1 MYCRE
6 KFVGPCKPIN
16 KSLFRNKKLL
26 LDKKLQRY
34 IHQNLPIF
42 FLEYEYLFFIL
53 SLCATTTFYI
63 PLLILPWNMLI
74 ETSEFIE
81 EKINSVSK
89 YIINMSFHIPKIWQ
103 IFNLELFNPL
113 INYFRK
119 VFVLLYY
126 GR

>member
-42 FLEYEYLFFIL
+42 FWNTNIFVFHFVTF
-53 SLCATTTFYI
+53 ATTTFCI
-63 PLLILPWNMLI
+63 PLLNLPWNMFI

-89 YIINMSFHIPKIWQ
+89 
-103 IFNLELFNPL
+103 
-113 INYFRK
+113 
-119 VFVLLYY
+119 
-126 GR
+126 